1 MTTTTLVTILI
12 SVMLS
17 AVAQAA
23 FKIGVSSPSAQQA
36 MSSGDWKAAVLTL
49 GLSPAI
55 IAGFALYGFGTVL
68 WLSALAKTQLSQAYP
83 FVSLGF
89 LLTAA
94 IGFFYFNDVMSWSR
108 ASGIALVI
116 AGVCLVARS

>member
-1 MTTTTLVTILI
+1 MSGTTLLVILI
-12 SVMLS
+12 SVTLS

-23 FKIGVSSPSAQQA
+23 FKVGVSSPTAQQA
-36 MSSGDWKAAVLTL
+36 MSSGDWKVVVLAL

-55 IAGFALYGFGTVL
+55 ITGFALYGIGTVL

-94 IGFFYFNDVMSWSR
+94 IGFYWFNDAMSWSR
-108 ASGIALVI
+108 ASGNALVI